1 MKKLGLS
8 MLIASVIGMNALA
21 AAAFGAEPASVDLA
35 GLSIAGPVLIVTDL
49 DRSLRFYTEGLGL
62 EVANRLPGN
71 PGPGAT
77 VVAPGGGR
85 APFILLRQREARPN
99 RARPVEIGSG
109 FSRVML
115 SVADAKA
122 VEARLRSAGFAPT
135 VPNARNIFF
144 VTDPDGY
151 RYEIIQRQPAK

>member
-1 MKKLGLS
+1 
-8 MLIASVIGMNALA
+8 
-21 AAAFGAEPASVDLA
+21 
-35 GLSIAGPVLIVTDL
+35 
-49 DRSLRFYTEGLGL
+49 
-62 EVANRLPGN
+62 
-71 PGPGAT
+71 
-77 VVAPGGGR
+77 
-85 APFILLRQREARPN
+85 
-99 RARPVEIGSG
+99 
-109 FSRVML
+109 ML